1 MWHQQ
6 RQIQRLIRQLDVDLP
21 TPLTVQGVVS
31 ALETTRN
38 RRIQFVAMTGDE
50 HAGPCGLWV
59 ATAETDYVLY
69 SRDSSPVLRVQ
80 TILHE
85 LMHIALKHTGKA
97 VFSGVS
103 RLAGS
108 LSPAGAKVLLAR
120 STSAF
125 DERQERDAEMLA
137 TYLGARL
144 DGGNHVGVFDDLGD
158 DTAAVMYRIAAAL
171 AD

>member
-1 MWHQQ
+1 M
-6 RQIQRLIRQLDVDLP
+6 RKIQRLIRQLDVDLP

-31 ALETTRN
+31 ALETARD
-38 RRIQFVAMTGDE
+38 RRIQVVAMTIDE
-50 HAGPCGLWV
+50 PTGPCGLWV
-59 ATAETDYVLY
+59 ATPETDYVLY
-69 SRDSSPVLRVQ
+69 SREASPVLQVQ

-85 LMHIALKHTGKA
+85 LMHIALKHTGRTLL
-97 VFSGVS
+97 SGVD
-103 RLAGS
+103 RLSGS
-108 LSPAGAKVLLAR
+108 LNPTEAQVLLAR

-125 DERQERDAEMLA
+125 VDERQERDAELLA

-144 DGGNHVGVFDDLGD
+144 DGGNHIGVFDDLGD